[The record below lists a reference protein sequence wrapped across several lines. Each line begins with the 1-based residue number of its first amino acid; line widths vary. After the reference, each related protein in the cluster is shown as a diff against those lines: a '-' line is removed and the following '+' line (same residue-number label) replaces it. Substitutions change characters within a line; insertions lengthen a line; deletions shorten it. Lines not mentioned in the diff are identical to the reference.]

1 MNNFKLKS
9 KYSPTGDQPKAISEL
24 TQGLSS
30 NAKHQTLLGVTGSGK
45 TFTIANVVANI
56 NRPTL
61 VLAHNKT
68 LAAQLYSEFCEFF
81 PENAVRYFVS
91 YYDYY
96 QPEAYIP
103 RRDLYI
109 EKESDIN
116 EEIEK
121 YRNAATQSLLT
132 RRDVLIVASVSC
144 IYGLGDPD
152 NYQQMAVEL
161 KLNQSYMRSKLLRRL
176 SDLQYERSDYDFKQG
191 LFRVRGDMIDIF
203 PSYDDYAIRLEFYGD
218 ILEKIIQ
225 INPLTGEII
234 NKHKEITIFP
244 AKQFVTPFESLKL
257 AIPKIRK
264 ELEEQVKF
272 FKRQGREIEAHR
284 IRQRV
289 EYDIE
294 MLEETGY
301 CSGIENYSRFIDG
314 RAAGDPPSTLLDYFP
329 DDSLFVIDE
338 SHITLPQVRGMY
350 NGDLARKT
358 VLVDYGFRLPAAKDN
373 RPLKF
378 DEFLSKINQ
387 VIYTSATPNEYEL
400 DLSRESSKTKDGGIV
415 EQIVRPTGLLD
426 PEIQIKPTKNQI
438 DNIVSEVNK
447 NIENNQRVII
457 TTLTKRMA
465 EELSNYLKELKIK
478 VNYLHS
484 EIDTIERVE
493 ILRDLRYGVYD
504 VLVGVNLLREGIDL
518 PEASLV
524 IILDADKEGFLRSSQ
539 SLIQIIGRAARH
551 VDGRVIMFA
560 DNITKSM
567 KFAIKETNRRR
578 KIQDEYN
585 KKNNIT
591 PQSIKKEIKDILT
604 RSEEKTDLPVNI
616 ESLQEKANRYK
627 SLSKTEKKELIT
639 ALETEMLIFADMLK
653 FEEAAKI
660 RDILNEIKK

>member
-1 MNNFKLKS
+1 MNKFILKS
-9 KYSPTGDQPKAISEL
+9 KYSPTGDQPKAIREL
-24 TQGLSS
+24 TEGLTS

-45 TFTIANVVANI
+45 TFTIANVVENV

-68 LAAQLYSEFCEFF
+68 LAAQLFSEFSEFF

-96 QPEAYIP
+96 QPEAYLP

-152 NYQQMAVEL
+152 NYQSMAFEM
-161 KLNQSYMRSKLLRRL
+161 KLNENYMRSKLLRRL

-191 LFRVRGDMIDIF
+191 LFRVRGDLVDIF

-225 INPLTGEII
+225 INPLTGEVI
-234 NKHKEITIFP
+234 NKYKEITIFP
-244 AKQFVTPFESLKL
+244 AKQFVTPFESLKN

-264 ELEEQVKF
+264 ELEEQIKF
-272 FKRQGREIEAHR
+272 FKRQGRDIEAHR

-314 RAAGDPPSTLLDYFP
+314 RTAGDPPSTLLDYFP
-329 DDSLFVIDE
+329 DDSLFIVDE

-350 NGDLARKT
+350 NGDLARKSI
-358 VLVDYGFRLPAAKDN
+358 LVDYGFRLPAAKDN

-378 DEFLSKINQ
+378 EEFLSKINQ

-400 DLSRESSKTKDGGIV
+400 DLSRKSSKAKDGGIV

-426 PEIQIKPTKNQI
+426 PVIEVRPTKNQI
-438 DNIVSEVNK
+438 DDIVSEVNK
-447 NIENNQRVII
+447 NIAVNQRTII

-518 PEASLV
+518 PETSLV
-524 IILDADKEGFLRSSQ
+524 IILDTDKEGFLRSGQ
-539 SLIQIIGRAARH
+539 SLVQIVGRAARH
-551 VDGRVIMFA
+551 LDGRVIMYG
-560 DNITKSM
+560 DKITKSM
-567 KFAIKETNRRR
+567 KFAISETNRRR
-578 KIQDEYN
+578 KIQDKYN
-585 KKNNIT
+585 KDNNIT
-591 PQSIKKEIKDILT
+591 PQSIEKEIKDILT
-604 RSEEKTDLPVNI
+604 RTEEKTELPMNL
-616 ESLQEKANRYK
+616 ENLEQKAMRFRT
-627 SLSKTEKKELIT
+627 LSKTEKKELIS

-653 FEEAAKI
+653 FEEAARI
-660 RDILNEIKK
+660 RDILNNIKK